1 MASESLIQKKRFH
14 NEELMM
20 KTEPLGY
27 ATAYSDKENPLIWY
41 ALFKGQKG
49 SDYLGGEYIL
59 KIHHSPKY
67 PAEPPSYYMLTPS
80 GRFDVDKEI
89 CLTNSRYHKGE
100 WTSTWNIKTILIAFY
115 SIFLDDIEH
124 GISHIKDTKENRVR
138 MAIES
143 IDYNKKNRKEIYE
156 NFNFDHIKIF
166 D

>member
-1 MASESLIQKKRFH
+1 MASASLIQKKRFY
-14 NEELMM
+14 NEDLMM

-27 ATAYSDKENPLIWY
+27 ATAYPDKENPLIWY
-41 ALFKGQKG
+41 ALFKGQKD
-49 SDYLGGEYIL
+49 SDYFNGEYIL
-59 KIHHSPKY
+59 KIQHSPKY

-80 GRFDVDKEI
+80 GRFEVDKEI

-124 GISHIKDTKENRVR
+124 GISHIKDTKENRLK
-138 MAIES
+138 MAADSIE
-143 IDYNKKNRKEIYE
+143 YNKKNRKEIYE
-156 NFNFDHIKIF
+156 KFNFDQIKIF